1 MRGVHGNYLRID
13 AGSGRSERVALPDAV
28 HRRYLGGIGLGT
40 WLLLR
45 ESGERYDPLAPEAP
59 LVFAFAPLVGTA
71 LNTSAKAAVLS
82 KSPLTGRLNDAM
94 LSSGFALS
102 GKGAGV
108 DALVIGGACARWST
122 LFVEPG
128 GVTLRETP
136 ELCGLSA
143 QEAQDAIH
151 ARWGQDWDIVAIG
164 VAGEHA
170 VPFATLTHD
179 GRHAGRGGTG
189 AVLGSKRLKAVAV
202 RGSESPGAADPAR
215 LERLRGELKQA
226 SLGPG
231 TEKYRTTGTLG
242 NLLVFN
248 RIGILPL
255 DNFRG
260 GHDDRAE
267 SLSAEGLLESAHVQR
282 VTCRDCM
289 IGCEKRYVG
298 PDGSTTR
305 LEYEN
310 VFALG
315 SLLGIWERER
325 VLEASR
331 LCDYYGLDTIST
343 GGTYAFAA
351 ECVQRGLLDVPAIRF
366 ADADALIAAIHKI
379 ARCEGEGKLLALGS
393 RELARRIGH
402 GAEAFAAHVKGL
414 ELPGYHPAGMQ
425 TLGLGL
431 AVGSRGADHNKSG
444 AYDLDLSGQVDR
456 FDLDSARVE
465 AMIDL
470 ENQAAVLDSLILCK
484 FVRRALT
491 DVYGDGAQ
499 MLSALTGE
507 AFTAEHLRE
516 AGRAI
521 HHLKKLFNQRQGWR
535 ADEDTLPSR
544 FFRNGAAATGAAAG
558 AAPPLAADGSAAQDE
573 APAIDPESFATARA
587 EYYRLRGWSEEGRW
601 QPDPTLLDSLRSAG

>member
-1 MRGVHGNYLRID
+1 MRGNHGHYLRID
-13 AGSGRSERVALPDAV
+13 VASGQMERVALPAAV
-28 HRRYLGGIGLGT
+28 QRRYLGGIGLGT

-45 ESGERYDPLAPEAP
+45 EAPADADGGPYDALSPAAP
-59 LVFAFAPLVGTA
+59 LVFSFAPLVGTA

-94 LSSGFALS
+94 ISSGFALS
-102 GKGAGV
+102 GKGAGA
-108 DALVIGGACARWST
+108 DALVLRGACARWST

-136 ELCGLSA
+136 DLFGLSA
-143 QEAQDAIH
+143 AEAEQAIH
-151 ARWGQDWDIVAIG
+151 ARWGEDWDVAAIG

-202 RGSESPGAADPAR
+202 RGQGRAAAADP
-215 LERLRGELKQA
+215 ERLDALRDELKQR

-231 TEKYRTTGTLG
+231 TEKYRSTGTLG
-242 NLLVFN
+242 NLMVFN
-248 RIGILPL
+248 RMGILPAR
-255 DNFRG
+255 NFG
-260 GHDDRAE
+260 AGHDE
-267 SLSAEGLLESAHVQR
+267 QAEGLSVEGLMESGRVQR

-298 PDGSTTR
+298 PDGGTTR

-331 LCDYYGLDTIST
+331 LCDRYGLDTIST

-351 ECVQRGLLDVPAIRF
+351 ECVEHDLLELPGVRF
-366 ADADALIAAIHKI
+366 GDADALIAAIHAI
-379 ARCEGEGKLLALGS
+379 ALREGVGELLALGS
-393 RELARRIGH
+393 RELARRVGN
-402 GAEAFAAHVKGL
+402 GAEAYTAHVKGL
-414 ELPGYHPAGMQ
+414 ELPGYHPAGLQ
-425 TLGLGL
+425 TLALGL
-431 AVGSRGADHNKSG
+431 AVGARGADHNKSG
-444 AYDLDLSGQVDR
+444 AYDLDLSGEVDR
-456 FDLDSARVE
+456 FGLDPERVA

-484 FVRRALT
+484 FVRRALN
-491 DVYGDGAQ
+491 DVYGDGAE
-499 MLSALTGE
+499 MLSALSGE
-507 AFTAEHLRE
+507 SFTAGDLRD

-521 HHLKKLFNQRQGWR
+521 HDLKKLFNQRQGWQ
-535 ADEDTLPSR
+535 AGEDTLPPR
-544 FFRNGAAATGAAAG
+544 FLRGAAGDLAPGDATPAVEPGAAAQ
-558 AAPPLAADGSAAQDE
+558 APPG
-573 APAIDPESFATARA
+573 IDPAAFGAARA
-587 EYYRLRGWSEEGRW
+587 EYYRLRGWSDEGRW
-601 QPDPTLLDSLRSAG
+601 QPDRELLESLR